1 MRVLHIITGLG
12 LGGAEMML
20 LKLLQASDRSATE
33 HVVLTLTDLDV
44 LATDIRALGVPVQ
57 SLGVA
62 GGLSGLRALWRARC
76 WVSQFRPDAVMT
88 WLHHADLFGVALKCL
103 APSIRLIWNLRCS
116 RLSPD
121 ELPRSNILLVKLLAR
136 LSFVPSV
143 VVANARFGIEEH
155 VRMGYK
161 PRRWMVL
168 PNGFDTEVFSPDAV
182 VRREIR
188 QQLGVSDAEFVI
200 GMVGRYHAMKGFDTF
215 VRAAGALAQKNQRA
229 RFVLVGTDVS
239 NENSEL
245 KRMLEAEGMLGEVL
259 LLGERRDIPLVMNAF
274 DILASTSTSEGFPNV
289 IGEAMSCGVP
299 CAVTDAGDSA
309 SVVGETGI
317 VVPIGDYEAMAAAW
331 QLLSE
336 MPKQDFSALKQK
348 ARQRIIDEYEI
359 GVIVRRYLA
368 LFEAQCRRPDLS

>member
-20 LKLLQASDRSATE
+20 LKLLKAADRSATE

-44 LATDIRALGVPVQ
+44 LVPDIRALGVRVQ

-62 GGLSGLRALWRARC
+62 GGLSGLRALWLARRV
-76 WVSQFRPDAVMT
+76 VSEFRPDAVMT

-121 ELPRSNILLVKLLAR
+121 ELPVSNILLVKLLAH
-136 LSFVPSV
+136 LSFVPTV
-143 VVANARFGIEEH
+143 VVANARFGMEEH
-155 VRMGYK
+155 IRIGYK
-161 PRRWMVL
+161 ACHWMVL
-168 PNGFDTEVFSPDAV
+168 PNGFDTDAFSPDAV
-182 VRREIR
+182 ARRETR
-188 QQLGVSDAEFVI
+188 QQLGMSNTEFVI
-200 GMVGRYHAMKGFDTF
+200 GMVGRYHAMKGFDAF
-215 VRAAGALAQKNQRA
+215 VRAAGVLAQKNLRV

-239 NENSEL
+239 DENAEL
-245 KRMLEAEGMLGEVL
+245 KRTLEAEGLSGKVL
-259 LLGERRDIPLVMNAF
+259 LLGPRRDIPSIMNAF

-289 IGEAMSCGVP
+289 IGEAMSCGIP

-309 SVVGETGI
+309 CVVGATGI
-317 VVPIGDYEAMAAAW
+317 VAPVGDYEAMAAAW

-336 MPKQDFSALKQK
+336 MPEQDFSALKQK
-348 ARQRIIDEYEI
+348 ARQRIVDEYEI
-359 GVIVRRYLA
+359 GVIVRRYQA
-368 LFEAQCRRPDLS
+368 LFEGL